1 MEQCSGG
8 LQDEGAAHLEQ
19 QPSCSSNHRDSV
31 STLDAFESA
40 GAASLDGPHDG
51 GAVKQHA
58 MRSGTA
64 VGGAA
69 QPDCGLGAAGAPDH
83 MNPAHSCAGAQATSD
98 TPQPSAARSL
108 QHHLGHLQET
118 AAAPQNGLAQAAP
131 HDSGL
136 PMGRSGQQQQPMQ
149 RRAGSPA
156 AVPHGYAAATMY
168 SEPCPASSGGG
179 GRTPCIPRKVLC
191 ASVDDLYQELFGD
204 VPLPSASS
212 SAAHSPFEGSLHNLR
227 GVSSMSPMTTSS
239 AFCHQHAAAAAI
251 AGSGGMPGV
260 GSFIHEV
267 GAGPTPRSG
276 ASNSSSY
283 SGVQSPLGGV
293 VAGGRY
299 GECAGMLPVVQ
310 PPHPMGDMLPLGATN
325 CLMSTICWMH
335 ALALMQKETNMQSG
349 VALCPGSHEVRT
361 VLGHLCKGCPDRLSF
376 ASMQLLTCKSGHLVL
391 FTPLCEG
398 CLDLGSWWSRAHISQ
413 SLPC

>member
-1 MEQCSGG
+1 
-8 LQDEGAAHLEQ
+8 
-19 QPSCSSNHRDSV
+19 
-31 STLDAFESA
+31 
-40 GAASLDGPHDG
+40 
-51 GAVKQHA
+51 
-58 MRSGTA
+58 
-64 VGGAA
+64 
-69 QPDCGLGAAGAPDH
+69 
-83 MNPAHSCAGAQATSD
+83 
-98 TPQPSAARSL
+98 
-108 QHHLGHLQET
+108 
-118 AAAPQNGLAQAAP
+118 
-131 HDSGL
+131 
-136 PMGRSGQQQQPMQ
+136 MGRSGQQQQPMQ